1 MHKSF
6 YSLLIALLMTKLN
19 IVYNVYV
26 LGRLMSH
33 SPHSQAVTLS
43 VRIQPKAREQ
53 LEELASATGRTKS
66 FLAAEAIEIYLL
78 TQQWQATEIKKS
90 LKKAN
95 SKKAIFIAHEKVS
108 SWLNSWGEENEE
120 DPPRE

>member
-1 MHKSF
+1 MDISF
-6 YSLLIALLMTKLN
+6 YNSYTQRLQRIRLEGKLN
-19 IVYNVYV
+19 
-26 LGRLMSH
+26 MSY
-33 SPHSQAVTLS
+33 SPHSQHAAVTLS
-43 VRIQPKAREQ
+43 VRIQPEARDQ

-66 FLAAEAIEIYLL
+66 FLAAEAIENYLS
-78 TQQWQATEIKKS
+78 TQRWQATEIKKS

-108 SWLNSWGEENEE
+108 SWLNSWGQENEE